1 MFQILDISD
10 SSDSDADDAPMNTKI
25 YRERINF
32 ELNGEEFR
40 LRYRLSTAAEEWLL
54 RQIEPALGEIS
65 GRTADQTQKQKLI
78 VTSKWW
84 LCFDSSQ

>member
-32 ELNGEEFR
+32 ELNGKEFR
-40 LRYRLSTAAEEWLL
+40 LRYCL
-54 RQIEPALGEIS
+54 
-65 GRTADQTQKQKLI
+65 
-78 VTSKWW
+78 
-84 LCFDSSQ
+84 